1 MKSLALL
8 GFILLGSVS
17 AHRLADSETL
27 FLTEEDLQ
35 TVQKVQGL
43 ENIDEAVCV
52 FEADDSIYNLI
63 PLKDN
68 ENNYEVGLYGLESF
82 NTFSVVFNLCRF
94 LVKPERY
101 NCPEKTKSALINNVD
116 GIFTCYPI
124 ANESAIIHSKL
135 VPPRMKEDDSRY

>member
-43 ENIDEAVCV
+43 ENIDEA
-52 FEADDSIYNLI
+52 
-63 PLKDN
+63 DN
-68 ENNYEVGLYGLESF
+68 D
-82 NTFSVVFNLCRF
+82 
-94 LVKPERY
+94 K
-101 NCPEKTKSALINNVD
+101 K
-116 GIFTCYPI
+116 
-124 ANESAIIHSKL
+124 
-135 VPPRMKEDDSRY
+135 

>member
-52 FEADDSIYNLI
+52 FEADNSIYNLI
-63 PLKDN
+63 PIKDN
-68 ENNYEVGLYGLESF
+68 EKNYEVGL
-82 NTFSVVFNLCRF
+82 
-94 LVKPERY
+94 
-101 NCPEKTKSALINNVD
+101 
-116 GIFTCYPI
+116 
-124 ANESAIIHSKL
+124 
-135 VPPRMKEDDSRY
+135 

>member
-1 MKSLALL
+1 
-8 GFILLGSVS
+8 
-17 AHRLADSETL
+17 
-27 FLTEEDLQ
+27 
-35 TVQKVQGL
+35 
-43 ENIDEAVCV
+43 VCV
-52 FEADDSIYNLI
+52 FEADDYIYNLI

-116 GIFTCYPI
+116 GNFTCYPI

-135 VPPRMKEDDSRY
+135 VPPRMKEDSKY

>member
-8 GFILLGSVS
+8 GFILMGSVS

-27 FLTEEDLQ
+27 FLTEKDLQ

-43 ENIDEAVCV
+43 ENIDEALCV

-68 ENNYEVGLYGLESF
+68 ENNYEVGLEGLEESL
-82 NTFSVVFNLCRF
+82 NTFSVVFNLCRY
-94 LVKPERY
+94 LVKP
-101 NCPEKTKSALINNVD
+101 
-116 GIFTCYPI
+116 
-124 ANESAIIHSKL
+124 
-135 VPPRMKEDDSRY
+135 

>member
-17 AHRLADSETL
+17 SHRLADSETL

-52 FEADDSIYNLI
+52 FEADKSIYNLI
-63 PLKDN
+63 PIKDN
-68 ENNYEVGLYGLESF
+68 EKNYEVGL
-82 NTFSVVFNLCRF
+82 
-94 LVKPERY
+94 
-101 NCPEKTKSALINNVD
+101 
-116 GIFTCYPI
+116 
-124 ANESAIIHSKL
+124 
-135 VPPRMKEDDSRY
+135 